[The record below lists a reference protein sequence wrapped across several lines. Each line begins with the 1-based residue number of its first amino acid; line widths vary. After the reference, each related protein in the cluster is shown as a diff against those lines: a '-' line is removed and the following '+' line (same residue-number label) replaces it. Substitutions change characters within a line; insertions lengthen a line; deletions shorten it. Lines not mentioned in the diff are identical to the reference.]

1 MPEQPS
7 NMVRVTPP
15 TWMMGVASVVG
26 LMLVIYL
33 LALTRNA
40 WRQHTFIGRS
50 SETPHTITIS
60 GTGSETAVPD
70 IAVISLGLQTEKKT
84 VSEAQAEN
92 TETMNKARARLD
104 QLSIPKEDISTS
116 QYSVY
121 PQQEWNPTTG
131 RSIIR
136 GYVVTQQLTVKV
148 RNFDKIPQ
156 VLQMVGDLNLNQV
169 GGLTFTIDEPETYRQ
184 NARLEALTQA
194 KTKAQA
200 LAQAAGVG
208 LGRVVSFSEGDAYG
222 GPIPYYAKDMVADG
236 RGGGG
241 AAPSIDPGSQEIMVN
256 VTVTYELE

>member
-1 MPEQPS
+1 
-7 NMVRVTPP
+7 
-15 TWMMGVASVVG
+15 MMGVGSVVG

-60 GTGSETAVPD
+60 GTGKETAVPD
-70 IAVISLGLQTEKKT
+70 IAVVSLGLQTEKKT
-84 VSEAQAEN
+84 VAEAQREN
-92 TETMNKARARLD
+92 TETMNKVRARLE
-104 QLSIPKEDISTS
+104 QLQIPKEDITTS
-116 QYSVY
+116 QYNVY
-121 PQQEWNPTTG
+121 PQQEWIPNTG
-131 RSIIR
+131 RSVIR
-136 GYVVTQQLTVKV
+136 GYVVNQNLTVKI
-148 RNFDKIPQ
+148 RDFDKIPQ

-169 GGLTFTIDEPETYRQ
+169 GGLTFAVDEPETYRQ
-184 NARLEALTQA
+184 KARLEALGQA

-222 GPIPYYAKDMVADG
+222 GPVPYYAMKELSMDG
-236 RGGGG
+236 SGGG
-241 AAPSIDPGSQEIMVN
+241 APAPSIEPGSQEVVVN